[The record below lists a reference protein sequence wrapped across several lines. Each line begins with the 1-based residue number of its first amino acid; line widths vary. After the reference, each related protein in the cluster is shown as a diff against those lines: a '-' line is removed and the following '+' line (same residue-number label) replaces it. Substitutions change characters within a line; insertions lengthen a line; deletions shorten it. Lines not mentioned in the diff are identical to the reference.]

1 MLKFAFRNLSRH
13 KGRTALTL
21 AAIAFGVVSLVLS
34 AGFIDDVFVQLRENT
49 VQSGLGHVQIAKEG
63 YFKFRARQP
72 YAYMIDKP
80 EAVIAQVKRLPQV
93 KEAMSRLNV
102 SGTLNNGKAE
112 LPVRGEGIE
121 PEKERFVGGFIS
133 LIEGRRLN
141 ADDVYAAELGEGLAR
156 SLGVKP
162 GNRVTLLTSTPQG
175 AVNTVELL
183 VVGVFRS
190 FSIEYDARA
199 MRMPLAAAQAALNTR
214 AVHTVVV
221 ALNDTAQTTAAVEV
235 MHATFAGQ
243 ALVVKSWEELADFYR
258 KAVDLYRAQ
267 FGVLQLIILVMVA
280 LSVSNSV
287 NISIFERTGE
297 VGTLLA
303 LGNRRRDVFR
313 LLVLESAVSG
323 VFGGLIGAALGL
335 GLAFII
341 SAVGI
346 PMPPPP
352 NSSQGY
358 LAAVRVVP
366 EQVAIAMS
374 IGFMATI
381 VASLLPASR
390 VTRLSI
396 VEALRRAM

>member
-34 AGFIDDVFVQLRENT
+34 AGFVDDIFVQLRENT
-49 VQSGLGHVQIAKEG
+49 VQSGLGHAQIAKEG
-63 YFKFRARQP
+63 YFKFSARQP

-102 SGTLNNGKAE
+102 NGTLNNGKAE
-112 LPVRGEGIE
+112 LPVRGEGVE
-121 PEKERFVGGFIS
+121 PDKERFVGGFIS
-133 LIEGRRLN
+133 LIEGRHLN

-156 SLGVKP
+156 SLGIKP
-162 GNRVTLLTSTPQG
+162 GSRVTLLTSTPQG
-175 AVNTVELL
+175 AVNTVELQ

-199 MRMPLAAAQAALNTR
+199 MRMPLAAAQAALNTH

-221 ALNDTAQTTAAVEV
+221 ALNDTSETDAAINV
-235 MHATFAGQ
+235 MRATLSGQ
-243 ALVVKSWEELADFYR
+243 PLVVKSWEELADFYR

-303 LGNRRRDVFR
+303 LGNRRREVFR

-323 VFGGLIGAALGL
+323 VLGGLIGVVLGIV
-335 GLAFII
+335 LAFLI

-374 IGFMATI
+374 IGLVATI

-390 VTRLSI
+390 VTRLPV